1 MAGRRNRH
9 LRQMRRRMVWFYRA
23 KTEKQAEEK
32 PKPVSYFFE
41 PTIHDFFNGAP
52 EDGTPLYFDK
62 EVIAGLQNIPLARK
76 STSESK

>member
-1 MAGRRNRH
+1 MAGRSNRH

-76 STSESK
+76 NTSESK